1 MLEYRNRQLTQSL
14 KEAKQNGEQSHK
26 KLQKQLEDNRREK
39 ETLKRQQDQYQ
50 QKEAVLEEL
59 SAAIQ
64 PIMDAIS
71 SDKTTVT
78 SHKWQSLVLLISAVA
93 CFATS
98 MYLIIS
104 RNTIDEY
111 INDTYQLLMQ
121 ISPSFILVFLGAAL
135 LRHDWKIRQLT
146 LKLIDQNNSVDIA
159 MGMLKTALR
168 LSNIGER
175 EKIEEIPDLVKES
188 FAEARRALLYR
199 NRSDAS
205 KAADDNSKDADLL
218 QQIRGLALKSS
229 AQTKE

>member
-1 MLEYRNRQLTQSL
+1 
-14 KEAKQNGEQSHK
+14 
-26 KLQKQLEDNRREK
+26 
-39 ETLKRQQDQYQ
+39 
-50 QKEAVLEEL
+50 
-59 SAAIQ
+59 
-64 PIMDAIS
+64 
-71 SDKTTVT
+71 
-78 SHKWQSLVLLISAVA
+78 
-93 CFATS
+93 

-146 LKLIDQNNSVDIA
+146 LRLIDQNNSVDIA